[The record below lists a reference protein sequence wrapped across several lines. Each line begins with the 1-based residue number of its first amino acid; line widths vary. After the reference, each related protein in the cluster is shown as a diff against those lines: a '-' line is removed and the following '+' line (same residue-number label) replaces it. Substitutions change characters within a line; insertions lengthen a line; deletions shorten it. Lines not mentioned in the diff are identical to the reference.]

1 MKKTADLRQHFRFD
15 ILEYAVFHAEGE
27 TVPAVVVDISLGG
40 LQLRTRRDCRTGDR
54 IEIIIGQGGAPTI
67 RADLEVR
74 YCASVGSELFAVGC
88 RFLPASKEDCVTLVD
103 YIHDV
108 FRRQGER
115 LI

>member
-15 ILEYAVFHAEGE
+15 ILEYAVFQVEGDN
-27 TVPAVVVDISLGG
+27 VPAVVVDISLGG
-40 LQLRTRRDCRTGDR
+40 LQLRTRRSCQTGER
-54 IEIIIGQGGAPTI
+54 SEIVIGQGGAPTI
-67 RADLEVR
+67 RAELEVR
-74 YCASVGSELFAVGC
+74 YCEPVGSDLYAVGC